1 MLHLNILPNRL
12 HSLEN
17 DLTYFKGADIGA
29 SLYVPNNQNSDY
41 ADHKSYHSI
50 YLLFRS
56 LLLVFRES
64 QRITVA
70 NARPERMMLRV
81 SSYVKPAAMIAG
93 TTREMDS
100 RPRRRSEKPTM
111 S

>member
-1 MLHLNILPNRL
+1 MFQTIRIVTAQITNPLIQFICFSGEFFLC
-12 HSLEN
+12 LE
-17 DLTYFKGADIGA
+17 K
-29 SLYVPNNQNSDY
+29 V
-41 ADHKSYHSI
+41 
-50 YLLFRS
+50 
-56 LLLVFRES
+56 

-70 NARPERMMLRV
+70 KARPERMMLRV